1 MAEARKLRKSS
12 VFIEWREDFPSF
24 IIVPGG
30 QIQSTTRFS
39 YSLFSSA
46 WCLQNALPSLQNR
59 EENNASKIS
68 ISAFPDR
75 PKRQVTKPE
84 NSVQT
89 NVPFGRTVRP
99 FLGRTVRF
107 GVRPNPDFIRTFLRT
122 FSKRCQS
129 RYCRF
134 FSKVYLKN
142 SL

>member
-1 MAEARKLRKSS
+1 MFCPSLMDYIYFFRQT
-12 VFIEWREDFPSF
+12 DFLCICHPMGMLSINTQKALF
-24 IIVPGG
+24 AAYNNNLCLFAVA
-30 QIQSTTRFS
+30 S
-39 YSLFSSA
+39 YSIWSF
-46 WCLQNALPSLQNR
+46 LPP
-59 EENNASKIS
+59 S
-68 ISAFPDR
+68 ISQAANHVAQKAKLPQ
-75 PKRQVTKPE
+75 KC
-84 NSVQT
+84 SVQT